1 MVELIII
8 LLLEVL
14 AFLPLR
20 IGDLFMEILT
30 LLILLNN

>member
-1 MVELIII
+1 MIELIIL

-14 AFLPLR
+14 AFLQLR
-20 IGDLFMEILT
+20 ISDLFMEILT